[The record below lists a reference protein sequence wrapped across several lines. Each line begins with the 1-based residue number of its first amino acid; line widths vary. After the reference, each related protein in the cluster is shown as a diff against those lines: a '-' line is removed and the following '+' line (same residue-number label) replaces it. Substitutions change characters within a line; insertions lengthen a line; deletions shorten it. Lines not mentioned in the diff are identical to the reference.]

1 MTFLAALAESFFMI
15 QYNKVAKLQIKYML
29 NVIED
34 TRNEFKI
41 KLTDK
46 QDNALKFQ
54 FGTSNIKKYQNI

>member
-1 MTFLAALAESFFMI
+1 
-15 QYNKVAKLQIKYML
+15 ML

-34 TRNEFKI
+34 IRNEFKI

-54 FGTSNIKKYQNI
+54 FGTSNIKSVRYDLYNKKLYFFYIFLEHYSIDMSM

>member
-1 MTFLAALAESFFMI
+1 
-15 QYNKVAKLQIKYML
+15 ML